1 MATRQRIE
9 ESGTHVRWEFDR
21 KRLFE
26 RTRYMASVLGH
37 LYSVAEVLDQFDQF
51 LGPELRAVTDD
62 TTQVDKVVARVEA
75 LKEPLTSIT
84 YNAYDRRYDESWQ
97 SLMDQFNADVA
108 SIEEQSIHFIDDA
121 FQKLRSA
128 EGAFELVENFQNVQS
143 RDVRSRRPV
152 TRVHRTMPWV
162 VSFSNLTEMLRA
174 GDQPPVHDFI

>member
-1 MATRQRIE
+1 MA
-9 ESGTHVRWEFDR
+9 HV
-21 KRLFE
+21 L
-26 RTRYMASVLGH
+26 VH

-84 YNAYDRRYDESWQ
+84 YNAFDRRYAESWQ
-97 SLMDQFNADVA
+97 SLMDAFNANVA

-152 TRVHRTMPWV
+152 RCLRLVSNTRCRGWFLCRV
-162 VSFSNLTEMLRA
+162 
-174 GDQPPVHDFI
+174 